1 MIQRHSGILIR
12 LYTVKMDSFY
22 VIVPLETD
30 SGDILWK
37 FSFKH
42 EAYGVLLIKIV
53 NCNTNTSFSG
63 SLKMQ
68 WHLEKIV
75 PINHFSL
82 LQHLQSWVGKGTVT
96 MELSVKIVFL
106 QSVKASADLLLPL
119 HQTEQWA
126 WEGKSSLVSLDL
138 MFSLHREIAIFI
150 FFLLFFPHLSVRH
163 LINALKKMPK
173 CHCCWMRNLTFWCFP
188 PWLNACLTDG
198 AWWFAVIFLL
208 NIALTLMQLFVI
220 PAGFSQNL

>member
-22 VIVPLETD
+22 VIVPLEID

-68 WHLEKIV
+68 
-75 PINHFSL
+75 
-82 LQHLQSWVGKGTVT
+82 
-96 MELSVKIVFL
+96 
-106 QSVKASADLLLPL
+106 
-119 HQTEQWA
+119 
-126 WEGKSSLVSLDL
+126 
-138 MFSLHREIAIFI
+138 
-150 FFLLFFPHLSVRH
+150 
-163 LINALKKMPK
+163 
-173 CHCCWMRNLTFWCFP
+173 
-188 PWLNACLTDG
+188 
-198 AWWFAVIFLL
+198 
-208 NIALTLMQLFVI
+208 
-220 PAGFSQNL
+220 